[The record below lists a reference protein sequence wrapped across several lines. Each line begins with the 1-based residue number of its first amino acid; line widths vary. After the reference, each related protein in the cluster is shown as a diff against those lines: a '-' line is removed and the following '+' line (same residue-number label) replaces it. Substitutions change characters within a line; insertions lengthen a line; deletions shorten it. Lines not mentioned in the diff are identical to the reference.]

1 MKIIPL
7 LESIEIEIE
16 SMIKYLGLSIS
27 SEFVSNHKYIYHI
40 EDAKILA
47 VSKKYNDS
55 KFIKKYED
63 AKSSGNKSLVK
74 IFGVGEYKAD
84 SGNICYVIVEK
95 VKELVG
101 SSEEHELWKLK
112 ETIAKKCKDRQ
123 WNNEELSPVVCAW
136 YDSDGIRE
144 LLDLDDVDLYD
155 KLINFVEGLKLIY
168 KSTTQADIQEMENIG
183 VDKQGNFVL
192 FDL

>member
-63 AKSSGNKSLVK
+63 AKSSG
-74 IFGVGEYKAD
+74 E
-84 SGNICYVIVEK
+84 
-95 VKELVG
+95 
-101 SSEEHELWKLK
+101 
-112 ETIAKKCKDRQ
+112 Q
-123 WNNEELSPVVCAW
+123 
-136 YDSDGIRE
+136 
-144 LLDLDDVDLYD
+144 
-155 KLINFVEGLKLIY
+155 
-168 KSTTQADIQEMENIG
+168 
-183 VDKQGNFVL
+183 
-192 FDL
+192 